1 MQKIER
7 FPKEI
12 LVSQGSFSMLPNE
25 DQNKIKKQ
33 KKSFKL
39 TSVSTKLR
47 IFKLMSAKLLC
58 K

>member
-25 DQNKIKKQ
+25 DQNNNKKEEE
-33 KKSFKL
+33 
-39 TSVSTKLR
+39 
-47 IFKLMSAKLLC
+47 II
-58 K
+58 